1 MHLTQW
7 PLPGLLEPTSKVT
20 LKPHNPTYRSKMR
33 TISTRTLH
41 TRLQTHNQS
50 IFLLSKKLSLTKKMM
65 LLRQGREMPVPLSAL
80 ADQRAIVL
88 AQSQTQAKSPST
100 ISLRTN
106 WYQKT
111 KKMLT
116 CKKPLVWVRL
126 KECQSFQVKMIP
138 WIQSQPN
145 LNNAKNLNL
154 N

>member
-1 MHLTQW
+1 
-7 PLPGLLEPTSKVT
+7 
-20 LKPHNPTYRSKMR
+20 MR

-116 CKKPLVWVRL
+116 C
-126 KECQSFQVKMIP
+126 
-138 WIQSQPN
+138 
-145 LNNAKNLNL
+145 
-154 N
+154 